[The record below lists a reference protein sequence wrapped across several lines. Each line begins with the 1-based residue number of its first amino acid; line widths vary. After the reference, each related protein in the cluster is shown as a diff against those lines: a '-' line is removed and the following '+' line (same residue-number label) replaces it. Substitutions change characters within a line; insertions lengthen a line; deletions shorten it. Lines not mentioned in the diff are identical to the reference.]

1 MGLLKGEYCPRN
13 TEAITSLWKVTTG
26 AGAKVGDVR
35 GVWGDRKIQQ
45 WNTTFSD
52 IPFFGIYPEN
62 SIQQNLMLFF
72 SYLDTWVSYM

>member
-1 MGLLKGEYCPRN
+1 MITHLAHLHPNPPGSMGLLKGEYCPRN

-45 WNTTFSD
+45 
-52 IPFFGIYPEN
+52 
-62 SIQQNLMLFF
+62 
-72 SYLDTWVSYM
+72 